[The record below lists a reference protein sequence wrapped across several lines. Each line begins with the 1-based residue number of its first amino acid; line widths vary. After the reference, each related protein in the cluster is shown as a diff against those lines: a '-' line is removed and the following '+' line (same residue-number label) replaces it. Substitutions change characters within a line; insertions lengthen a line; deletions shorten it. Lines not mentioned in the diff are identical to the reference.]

1 MGNTRGGTL
10 RQSQKV
16 GIGLLLTGNTKWPLV
31 VSYYTTGSNSRYL
44 LVSVEDDRVARRKA
58 RATTSFSSLVVAIS
72 FQYRTWKPFV
82 DLKFYC
88 CHVASSSAVF
98 LSWSSTTILAWLMVS
113 AHIFINSF
121 LIDWPVADHCHA
133 TIYRLILFR
142 IRVRLLIQFNLIQS
156 FSGRHVIPTPLADR
170 QQIASFSG
178 VD

>member
-1 MGNTRGGTL
+1 MEDAKGQLLYVLLLWCRTISVQSSCWLALGVLMARTNDVTFSSSSSWIRNEAVGNTRGGTL

-44 LVSVEDDRVARRKA
+44 LVSFEDDRVARRKA

-113 AHIFINSF
+113 CSHF
-121 LIDWPVADHCHA
+121 
-133 TIYRLILFR
+133 Y
-142 IRVRLLIQFNLIQS
+142 
-156 FSGRHVIPTPLADR
+156 
-170 QQIASFSG
+170 
-178 VD
+178 